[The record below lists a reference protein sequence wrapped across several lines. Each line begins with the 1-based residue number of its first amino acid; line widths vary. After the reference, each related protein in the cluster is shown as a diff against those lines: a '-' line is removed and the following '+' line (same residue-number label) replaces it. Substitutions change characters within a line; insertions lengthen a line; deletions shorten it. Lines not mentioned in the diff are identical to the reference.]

1 MIDKSLGQYQQLVKK
16 GKGNRRPGYRG
27 DNWGGP
33 SYGGSSSRSNGGD
46 RSHDRGGGQHQA
58 AAQRAT
64 PAPSP
69 HRDDSAERA
78 AQAAADALNAQRA
91 EAERANQLAE
101 ARKLMTQPVTVD
113 VPIKGPELIPGTTG
127 PVTLDPYKQNYI
139 SPGLVEIEGG
149 YKTGDYDK
157 LVEAPIDVGF
167 QEALRKQQIA
177 TDLRQK
183 QQDPD
188 YGQFFRQPPVVEK
201 PSGIMGTIKDK
212 SVQMAK
218 DFATRKAMK
227 ALGLTA
233 WNPVVGI
240 GSWLLDKFAPG
251 KKAALKSNITNLLT
265 SKSDDLV
272 GTPDWQGEQKRK
284 KTFHEGKGDGDK
296 QQVTTVQEAVAGKG
310 LAEGQKMLGID
321 EIKKR
326 HSLLQT
332 TLNDGYYVDNKGRN
346 IQLNDQQ
353 KAMLTDYISQIDKY
367 LVNVDTRTMS
377 AYGGRIDKALGG
389 RSRDI

>member
-64 PAPSP
+64 QAPSP

-139 SPGLVEIEGG
+139 SPGLVKIKGG

-177 TDLRQK
+177 TDLREK

-188 YGQFFRQPPVVEK
+188 YGQFFRPQPVVEK

-265 SKSDDLV
+265 KKSDDLV
-272 GTPDWQGEQKRK
+272 GTADWQGEKKR
-284 KTFHEGKGDGDK
+284 TTPREDRDGIDIAK
-296 QQVTTVQEAVAGKG
+296 QVAGGENVIAKAINQYRG
-310 LAEGQKMLGID
+310 TQAEDQIANLVKTNLNQALQYYSMMTPKIEAGKANKQEMD
-321 EIKKR
+321 AYE
-326 HSLLQT
+326 LL
-332 TLNDGYYVDNKGRN
+332 GYY
-346 IQLNDQQ
+346 LNERAPKQPMQ
-353 KAMLTDYISQIDKY
+353 GGSMYI
-367 LVNVDTRTMS
+367 
-377 AYGGRIDKALGG
+377 
-389 RSRDI
+389 

>member
-46 RSHDRGGGQHQA
+46 RSHDRGGGLHQA

-64 PAPSP
+64 QAPSP
-69 HRDDSAERA
+69 HSDDSAERA

-265 SKSDDLV
+265 KKSDDLV
-272 GTPDWQGEQKRK
+272 GTADWQGEKKR
-284 KTFHEGKGDGDK
+284 TTPREDRDGIDIAK
-296 QQVTTVQEAVAGKG
+296 QVAGGENVIAKAINQYRG
-310 LAEGQKMLGID
+310 TQAEDQIANLVKTNLNQALQYYSMMTPKIEAGKANKQEMD
-321 EIKKR
+321 AYE
-326 HSLLQT
+326 LL
-332 TLNDGYYVDNKGRN
+332 GYY
-346 IQLNDQQ
+346 LNERAPKQPMQ
-353 KAMLTDYISQIDKY
+353 GGSMYI
-367 LVNVDTRTMS
+367 
-377 AYGGRIDKALGG
+377 
-389 RSRDI
+389 